1 MHHSMKSAG
10 EGEAFWRFSLA
21 FYAQPGVA
29 AALIELQDRSGRDV
43 NAMLYGLWLGVVRGE
58 TMTAAAAAAPPA
70 DAAVELRALRRRLRA
85 DPEPDIQALR
95 RRVQAVEIAAERVAQ
110 ARLAASAGQPSK
122 AAGRAEAAAA
132 NFALAAG
139 EPPPEAVARA
149 IGRFTRRA

>member
-1 MHHSMKSAG
+1 MHHSTKSAG

-29 AALIELQDRSGRDV
+29 AALIELQDRSWRDV

-85 DPEPDIQALR
+85 DPEPDIQALGGASR
-95 RRVQAVEIAAERVAQ
+95 RSR
-110 ARLAASAGQPSK
+110 S
-122 AAGRAEAAAA
+122 
-132 NFALAAG
+132 
-139 EPPPEAVARA
+139 
-149 IGRFTRRA
+149 RRSGWR